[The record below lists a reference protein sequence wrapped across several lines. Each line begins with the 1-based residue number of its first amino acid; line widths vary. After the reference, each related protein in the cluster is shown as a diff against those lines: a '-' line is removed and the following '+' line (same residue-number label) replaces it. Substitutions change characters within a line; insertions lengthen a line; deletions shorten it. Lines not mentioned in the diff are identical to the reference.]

1 VVQLDGVSKRERRQL
16 GGKAGGRSGG
26 DASDGSTVGFAAV
39 VGGLDAFLVERSICR
54 AEMVRRKQRGGG
66 GASAKADR
74 KERPERGSKGEG
86 EKKGRRESR
95 KNTNLREF
103 QPGAFQ
109 DRDFERN
116 FDRICGEGT

>member
-66 GASAKADR
+66 GR
-74 KERPERGSKGEG
+74 
-86 EKKGRRESR
+86 
-95 KNTNLREF
+95 
-103 QPGAFQ
+103 
-109 DRDFERN
+109 
-116 FDRICGEGT
+116 